1 MGRREISTS
10 GIILIVLISSF
21 VAIGGFLAYTNGD
34 LDFLLPGM
42 VGPGGQPVDLG
53 AEELNRFSIILDKE
67 DAAGTL
73 IASETAAIWCDWN
86 GDGIMQT
93 DIFRGYNQKT
103 GLVAGEIE
111 PASSAATTA
120 LLTSPSP
127 YPFDRDIWI
136 FVDTGKDAG
145 GRTYQIEYAKFQMTG
160 KPNLDG
166 SAKHLGTVYCRA
178 TDDGSLDYAGLIG
191 GVAIDDSTDYN
202 YTANGAE
209 ADFELRIK
217 LATSDAGWK
226 SQTDPV
232 FYSSSGSYYNWV
244 SGKDYAPTFIGMY
257 MTNQDFIDLGMDTS
271 DFDFVYQGASNTYVA
286 KFMDDFDDDS
296 DTFYD
301 SDDSVAPTFTFSF
314 AVDITAAGSITYIG
328 LYQDVEWSDFVLGIW
343 GDTTDN
349 QVLGTLGADWDWV
362 A

>member
-1 MGRREISTS
+1 
-10 GIILIVLISSF
+10 VLISS
-21 VAIGGFLAYTNGD
+21 VVGIGVYTAYMNGN
-34 LDFLLPGM
+34 LDFLIPGAITPTD
-42 VGPGGQPVDLG
+42 GKPVEIG
-53 AEELNRFSIILDKE
+53 EELSRFSVTLDKE

-86 GDGIMQT
+86 GDGVMQT
-93 DIFRGYNQKT
+93 DVFEGYNEDT

-136 FVDTGKDAG
+136 FVDTGKDSG
-145 GRTYQIEYAKFQMTG
+145 GRDYQIEYAKFVMTG
-160 KPNLDG
+160 SPNSDG

-191 GVAIDDSTDYN
+191 GVAIDDGTDYN
-202 YTANGAE
+202 YTTNGAE

-217 LATSDAGWK
+217 LATADAGFK
-226 SQTDPV
+226 SQTNPA
-232 FYSSSGSYYNWV
+232 FYTGSGSYYNWV
-244 SGKDYAPTFIGMY
+244 SGKDYAPTFVGMY

-286 KFMDDFDDDS
+286 MFMDSFDDDER
-296 DTFYD
+296 TFYD
-301 SDDSVAPTFTFSF
+301 SDDSVAPTFTISF
-314 AVDITAAGSITYIG
+314 AVDITAAGQITYIG
-328 LYQDVEWSDFVLGIW
+328 LYQDVEWNDFVLGIW

-349 QVLGTLGADWDWV
+349 QILGTLGADWDWV